1 MNGGL
6 GVSCARCQQTFAGT
20 EPAVYVA
27 LSRSL
32 FHRACYPGAAG
43 APRADR
49 SSASILEAVLAALP
63 GETAIIDAAGT
74 IVQVNEAWAT
84 AAKSD
89 HALAVGANYLDAC
102 ARAADVPA
110 GAAREVLGGVR
121 DELAF
126 EYQASQGQD
135 RWLEVRVRH
144 LARLGGGAVVMRFDV
159 TARRQAQATI
169 QRHMSQLA
177 HLDRVGA
184 MGQLTSSI
192 AHELNQPLTAIL
204 TNAQAALR
212 LLADG
217 PADLAEI
224 GACLADIISDDQ
236 RASEVIRRMRQL
248 LRKSGFNRLPLAVND
263 LITSTI
269 ALVANDAL
277 LHAVTI
283 EFRPASELP
292 VVYGDGVQ
300 IQQVL
305 LNLLSNAIAA
315 SAAGTEAVR
324 RIRVHTAAAAAT
336 DVEVAVHDS
345 GDGIAKADLER
356 LFEPFFTTK
365 PDGLGMGLAISR
377 MIVEAH
383 GGRLLAEND
392 PSGGAIFRV
401 HLHTERPDGA

>member
-1 MNGGL
+1 MNGSL

-102 ARAADVPA
+102 GRAADVPA

-126 EYQASQGQD
+126 EYQASRHGQD

-169 QRHMSQLA
+169 Q
-177 HLDRVGA
+177 
-184 MGQLTSSI
+184 
-192 AHELNQPLTAIL
+192 
-204 TNAQAALR
+204 
-212 LLADG
+212 
-217 PADLAEI
+217 
-224 GACLADIISDDQ
+224 
-236 RASEVIRRMRQL
+236 
-248 LRKSGFNRLPLAVND
+248 
-263 LITSTI
+263 
-269 ALVANDAL
+269 
-277 LHAVTI
+277 
-283 EFRPASELP
+283 
-292 VVYGDGVQ
+292 
-300 IQQVL
+300 
-305 LNLLSNAIAA
+305 
-315 SAAGTEAVR
+315 VR
-324 RIRVHTAAAAAT
+324 R
-336 DVEVAVHDS
+336 HDS
-345 GDGIAKADLER
+345 C
-356 LFEPFFTTK
+356 
-365 PDGLGMGLAISR
+365 
-377 MIVEAH
+377 V
-383 GGRLLAEND
+383 
-392 PSGGAIFRV
+392 
-401 HLHTERPDGA
+401 LHYHCSA